1 MSWRIIIVTLLLAI
15 AASIWGG
22 LQLGNWLIANGPLK
36 SDVLDAY
43 KDLYTVPTLDA
54 DGNPYVPAPPQP
66 LVDGRL
72 AVPDT
77 PEPAEWEINHNIDL
91 LAERPPIA
99 LATASG
105 ASTGTNDFARQHVS
119 PSGLQGLA
127 QIGTLTP
134 HTMRTSEPNNDVIQ
148 PIDIGTPPPPPS
160 QEVQAPS
167 LPITANPNWQVDF
180 QRELQACDRLGFTK
194 VPSCK
199 WDARNKYCG
208 PHNAWGRVP
217 GCPAKAF

>member
-1 MSWRIIIVTLLLAI
+1 MSWRILIATLLLGI
-15 AASIWGG
+15 AASVWGG
-22 LQLGNWLIANGPLK
+22 FQLGNWLIEHGPLK
-36 SDVLDAY
+36 SDVFDAY

-54 DGNPYVPAPPQP
+54 DGKPYVPSPPQP

-72 AVPDT
+72 AVPDAPT
-77 PEPAEWEINHNIDL
+77 STDWEVDQDTNL

-105 ASTGTNDFARQHVS
+105 GYGSGNLTRQHVS

-127 QIGTLTP
+127 QIGGSSD
-134 HTMRTSEPNNDVIQ
+134 RFITSQANEQVIQ
-148 PIDIGTPPPPPS
+148 PIEIGIPPPPPS
-160 QEVQAPS
+160 QEVQVS
-167 LPITANPNWQVDF
+167 GLPVTTNPNWQIDF
-180 QRELQACDRLGFTK
+180 QRELRSCEGKGAFAR
-194 VPSCK
+194 PSCA
-199 WDARNKYCG
+199 WDARNKYCA